1 MSQLGSAVVTPEDL
15 SAAVILF
22 RKQFLSVVGY
32 FQIVIVGKTL
42 FSSAAIILNN
52 ELDLSV
58 DFMNEAI

>member
-1 MSQLGSAVVTPEDL
+1 MTPEDL

-32 FQIVIVGKTL
+32 FQIFIVGKTL